1 MRIIHD
7 HLTASTLADSAN
19 FTGRVW
25 RTDYLAPASA
35 EELRGARFE
44 YEPGA
49 RSYWH
54 LHDREQVIVVVAGHG
69 LVAWDGL
76 AEPQLLGPGD
86 WWQVTPDVPHWHG
99 ATSEATFAHLA
110 VTAGGGTT
118 WLDEVSA
125 EEYAAAVRP
134 VSDTLAEPRKR

>member
-1 MRIIHD
+1 MRVIHD
-7 HLTASTLADSAN
+7 HLTASTLAEPAN

-25 RTDYLAPASA
+25 RTDYLSPAA
-35 EELRGARFE
+35 VDDLRGARFE

-54 LHDREQVIVVVAGHG
+54 LHDREQAIVVVGGHG
-69 LVAWDGL
+69 LVAWEGL
-76 AEPQLLGPGD
+76 DRPHLLAPGD
-86 WWQVTPDVPHWHG
+86 WWHVEPEVPHWHG
-99 ATSEATFAHLA
+99 ATPETTFAHLA

-118 WLDEVSA
+118 WLTEVSA
-125 EEYAAAVRP
+125 EEYAAAARL